1 MMRCK
6 LKLNSFS
13 YGHGLTSPV
22 EFLCMNDP
30 NLDGRPL
37 SELPLTRYF
46 GSPEGKEA
54 WFNGKNHPVG
64 TPIDMTKSNE
74 TDGYR
79 IEMSSKTSEK
89 QTYYLNVLQVGDCEP
104 DTPPL
109 PATLIETDKRVGAK
123 IADRV
128 VMFALDK
135 GRTNEN
141 VEFSFEGEGTY
152 KIMVAIWRQAHMTY
166 CSTEIR

>member
-1 MMRCK
+1 
-6 LKLNSFS
+6 
-13 YGHGLTSPV
+13 
-22 EFLCMNDP
+22 
-30 NLDGRPL
+30 
-37 SELPLTRYF
+37 
-46 GSPEGKEA
+46 
-54 WFNGKNHPVG
+54 
-64 TPIDMTKSNE
+64 MTKSHE

-79 IEMSSKTSEK
+79 IEMSSKTNEK

-152 KIMVAIWRQAHMTY
+152 KIMVADMAAGTY
-166 CSTEIR
+166 DVLFNGNKVASVVASEEGGLLDFEGEAGTYTITYNGYKGPKNKWHEQ